1 MRAGLM
7 RLMLGAGALAIALDV
22 AGILLSEA
30 RVVLTFAIS
39 LILVL
44 PTVGLLWVLLSRGQ
58 PGAGNARYPVGTILL
73 VTITVLLLM

>member
-22 AGILLSEA
+22 AGIFLSEA
-30 RVVLTFAIS
+30 RAVLTLAIS

-58 PGAGNARYPVGTILL
+58 PGAGYARYPVGTILL
-73 VTITVLLLM
+73 VTITVLLLL